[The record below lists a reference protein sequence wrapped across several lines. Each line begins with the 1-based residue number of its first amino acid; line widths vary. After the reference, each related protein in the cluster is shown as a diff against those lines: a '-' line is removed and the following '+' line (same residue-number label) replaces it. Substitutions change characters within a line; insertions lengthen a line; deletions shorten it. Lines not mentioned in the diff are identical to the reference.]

1 MARLLSRFIG
11 LISLTAALTYFI
23 YDGARSF
30 MYQTVQIS
38 SVGSTW
44 ENIPKS
50 WLAWLQPAIER
61 LGDVWRGDIQ
71 PYFLKQPV
79 WLVLAIVGAVLIW
92 AKEEVSAR
100 ARRREALH
108 NRVGDLEKTV
118 AELKNAVDP
127 PLQKR
132 LKAIEQKL
140 EQMPQMRRVA

>member
-1 MARLLSRFIG
+1 MARLLSRSIG

-30 MYQTVQIS
+30 MNQTVQIS

-50 WLAWLQPAIER
+50 WLAWLQPVIER
-61 LGDVWRGDIQ
+61 LGDVWHGDIQ

-132 LKAIEQKL
+132 LKAIERKL

>member
-11 LISLTAALTYFI
+11 PISLTAALTYFI

-30 MYQTVQIS
+30 MNQTVQIS

-50 WLAWLQPAIER
+50 WLAWLQPVIER
-61 LGDVWRGDIQ
+61 LGDGWHEDVQ
-71 PYFLKQPV
+71 PYLLKQPV

-108 NRVGDLEKTV
+108 NRVDDLEKIV

-132 LKAIEQKL
+132 LKAIERKL
-140 EQMPQMRRVA
+140 EHMPQMRRVA